1 MYLALIE
8 DDPDQSDVLGLW
20 LSDAGYSVTVF
31 PDGAAVLAEIRKQH
45 FDMFVVDWILPDM
58 NGGQIIQQIR
68 EQLGWKTPILVAS
81 ARDTESD
88 IVMGL
93 NAGADDYV
101 TKPIRQL
108 ELIARI
114 GSLAR
119 RVKARKQPVLRVGN
133 IELDS
138 EQQIARLYGVQ
149 LTLTQ
154 KEFDLAWYLFSNPGR
169 LFSRHHLLDKIWG
182 MSADVDTRTVDT
194 HVSRLRRKFSLAA
207 GAPWNLESVY
217 GYGYRMTSA
226 G

>member
-8 DDPDQSDVLGLW
+8 DDPDQSDVLNLW
-20 LSDAGYSVTVF
+20 LSSAGYSVTVF
-31 PDGAAVLAEIRKQH
+31 PDGATVLAELRKQH

-68 EQLGWKTPILVAS
+68 EQLGWETPILVAS
-81 ARDTESD
+81 ARDSEAD
-88 IVMGL
+88 VVMGL
-93 NAGADDYV
+93 SAGADDYV
-101 TKPIRQL
+101 TKPIRQF

-114 GSLAR
+114 GTLAR
-119 RVKARKQPVLRVGN
+119 RIKARKQPVLRVGD

-138 EQQIARLYGVQ
+138 EQQVARMGGAP

-194 HVSRLRRKFSLAA
+194 HVSRLRRKFNLAA
-207 GAPWNLESVY
+207 GTSWNLESVY
-217 GYGYRMTSA
+217 GYGYRMTHGA
-226 G
+226 